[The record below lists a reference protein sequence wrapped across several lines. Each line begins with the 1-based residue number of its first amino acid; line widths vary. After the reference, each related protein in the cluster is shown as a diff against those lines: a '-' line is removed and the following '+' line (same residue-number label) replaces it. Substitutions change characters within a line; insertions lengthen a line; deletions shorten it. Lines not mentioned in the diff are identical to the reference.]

1 MKAAHVLLA
10 LMAASTGAPPPH
22 AAARFRRRCAMLT
35 ACAIIPPAQALKHSD
50 SPAGLHHASA
60 GDMDCIGQELS
71 LECSLLLSS
80 TGTDSPCSPACAAS
94 VAAVIQTGCWD
105 SVVSMAATIGQG
117 GNL

>member
-1 MKAAHVLLA
+1 MLLA
-10 LMAASTGAPPPH
+10 LMAASSGATPP
-22 AAARFRRRCAMLT
+22 AAARFRRRCTVLT
-35 ACAIIPPAQALKHSD
+35 ACATIPPAPALKYFD

-71 LECSLLLSS
+71 MECSLLLSS
-80 TGTDSPCSPACAAS
+80 AGTDSPCSPACAAS
-94 VAAVIQTGCWD
+94 VEAVTQAGCWD